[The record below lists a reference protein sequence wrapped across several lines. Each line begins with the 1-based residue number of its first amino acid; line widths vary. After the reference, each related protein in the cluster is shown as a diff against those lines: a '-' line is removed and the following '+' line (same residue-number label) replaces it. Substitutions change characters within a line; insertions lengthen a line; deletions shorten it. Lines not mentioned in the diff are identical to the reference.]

1 LRRVAAVA
9 VLTAIDSDG
18 QVQGA
23 PNVGALLLERLRAS
37 ARRHAVIVDVRGLGL
52 MLAVELSVEAAP
64 VVDPCRERGLLVNAV
79 TPNALR
85 LVPPLIITPA
95 DVDEAVEIL
104 DVALAA
110 VAEPAAVIGDS

>member
-1 LRRVAAVA
+1 M
-9 VLTAIDSDG
+9 
-18 QVQGA
+18 
-23 PNVGALLLERLRAS
+23 

-64 VVDPCRERGLLVNAV
+64 VVDACRERGLLVNAV
-79 TPNALR
+79 KPNTLR

-110 VAEPAAVIGDS
+110 VAEPAEMTVIRDS